1 MPTSSPKSSK
11 STPWHTEIAK
21 NRNKPTSKWHEHML
35 AGRRE
40 AVLNPSNIRL
50 IRLRLNIHQEEMA
63 NKISSILA
71 AFVKSKLKSNPEAK
85 VRKIN
90 SVSESTFG
98 SIERGKRL
106 VSAEMSKIIS
116 NILRVPPTKLFKF
129 VRHNKY
135 VAIINKSNV

>member
-1 MPTSSPKSSK
+1 
-11 STPWHTEIAK
+11 
-21 NRNKPTSKWHEHML
+21 ML